1 VTSSRTGKPS
11 SLINKEFQ
19 CHTASQTPQNG
30 EKIIVIADTESEEQ
44 MSITDVL
51 IDASNAVERD
61 EELCIYL
68 I

>member
-1 VTSSRTGKPS
+1 M
-11 SLINKEFQ
+11 
-19 CHTASQTPQNG
+19 ASQTLQDG
-30 EKIIVIADTESEEQ
+30 EKIIVIADGESEEQ

-51 IDASNAVERD
+51 IDASKAVEQD